1 MKKDWKMRGERKIE
15 RCEEKEILEDVR
27 RKKDR
32 KMRGR
37 NIRRSKE
44 EERSDDVKRKK
55 DRKIRG
61 ERKTERFAEGRK
73 I

>member
-1 MKKDWKMRGERKIE
+1 MGEIRGEKIG

-32 KMRGR
+32 KMRGGR
-37 NIRRSKE
+37 KIRRSKE

>member
-1 MKKDWKMRGERKIE
+1 M
-15 RCEEKEILEDVR
+15 EDVR

-32 KMRGR
+32 KMRGGR
-37 NIRRSKE
+37 KIRRSKE